1 MKKQLFFT
9 GFLFVLFIGLSLTGC
24 ASTNYVFD
32 KSIPEENLSIIK
44 FPFTL
49 SIVKFDDKDVK
60 WTPDYIWG
68 YYPDKDKL
76 AITVKI
82 PAGEHTL
89 IINYYSSE
97 NRGAY
102 TETRTAK
109 GIEIKY
115 DFQPGN
121 TYSITPAIVGY
132 NKMTIRIDKL
142 SEEKKTK

>member
-1 MKKQLFFT
+1 MKKQPFFA
-9 GFLFVLFIGLSLTGC
+9 GLIFILFIGLSLTGC
-24 ASTNYVFD
+24 ATIYVFD
-32 KSIPEENLSIIK
+32 KSIPEENISTIK
-44 FPFTL
+44 FPVIL

-68 YYPDKDKL
+68 YYPDKNEP

-89 IINYYSSE
+89 IVNYHDYE

-115 DFQPGN
+115 DFQQGN
-121 TYSITPAIVGY
+121 TYSLTPAIVGY
-132 NKMTIRIDKL
+132 NKVAIRINKL
-142 SEEKKTK
+142 